1 MCWRY
6 LKGLANLELCVSKTI
21 MTARHA
27 NQIICQEKWK
37 KLRFCKN
44 EVENGVGIFWQNL
57 ILWAETLFWKASR
70 KFLRVEN
77 ECFRYLK
84 CAPNVARYARK
95 KIRNIRHTNHKILTE
110 TWKKMKK
117 IPWTTWEE
125 KIFTLVEWKF
135 CHLEKLNFLTSDV
148 SKKFSV
154 RATYTFQVFQT
165 FSYIQ
170 TIQRTLPESHMTS
183 QSKYIEEK
191 LGGVFYHPPLD
202 KLILKKY
209 PLYPYT
215 CT

>member
-1 MCWRY
+1 MEKKFNSKYEALSEYSNLTFWKVFELIFFCSRPLETFLWTLRMCWRY

-44 EVENGVGIFWQNL
+44 EAQNGVGIFWQNL

-117 IPWTTWEE
+117 KFPGQHERKKFLPLLNENFAILKNWTFWLLMCL
-125 KIFTLVEWKF
+125 K
-135 CHLEKLNFLTSDV
+135 NFLWELRIHFRYFKHSPI
-148 SKKFSV
+148 F
-154 RATYTFQVFQT
+154 RQ
-165 FSYIQ
+165 
-170 TIQRTLPESHMTS
+170 
-183 QSKYIEEK
+183 
-191 LGGVFYHPPLD
+191 
-202 KLILKKY
+202 
-209 PLYPYT
+209 
-215 CT
+215 

>member
-1 MCWRY
+1 MSG
-6 LKGLANLELCVSKTI
+6 KG
-21 MTARHA
+21 
-27 NQIICQEKWK
+27 K

-44 EVENGVGIFWQNL
+44 EAQNGVGIFWQNL

-110 TWKKMKK
+110 TWKKNEKK

-191 LGGVFYHPPLD
+191 LGGYFTPPPRQVNCEKVPSMPQRVL
-202 KLILKKY
+202 
-209 PLYPYT
+209 
-215 CT
+215 